1 MIQKLSFSFSFVCLG
16 LIACAATAQAQT
28 ASTYPTKPVKVVV
41 GFAPGGA
48 ADYVARTISE
58 SLGKSLGQPVII
70 ENKAGAGSSIAAEA
84 VSKSAPDGY
93 TAPAAF
99 QSIQH

>member
-1 MIQKLSFSFSFVCLG
+1 MIQKLSFSFSLVCLG
-16 LIACAATAQAQT
+16 MMACVATAQAQT

-70 ENKAGAGSSIAAEA
+70 ENKAGQAQALQPKLFLNLHPMVTPS
-84 VSKSAPDGY
+84 
-93 TAPAAF
+93 
-99 QSIQH
+99 

>member
-1 MIQKLSFSFSFVCLG
+1 MASVT
-16 LIACAATAQAQT
+16 TAQAQT

-93 TAPAAF
+93 TVLIASP
-99 QSIQH
+99 SLSLIHI

>member
-1 MIQKLSFSFSFVCLG
+1 MIQRLSFSFSFICLG
-16 LIACAATAQAQT
+16 LMAFATTAQAQT

-58 SLGKSLGQPVII
+58 SLGKSLGQAVII
-70 ENKAGAGSSIAAEA
+70 ENKAGSPDQFASFLTEDAKFW
-84 VSKSAPDGY
+84 VKLVKSAGVKLD
-93 TAPAAF
+93 
-99 QSIQH
+99 